1 MNSTVVQQPQTQ
13 QQQQQMTTPRT
24 QMAGRGQR
32 LMAAIVDGLIAAIAY
47 FVPLF
52 FLNSIEIMLAC
63 ILGVVVFQIYLLS
76 KDGQSIGKKMLGIK
90 IVKYDTGQNGGFMT
104 NVVMRL
110 ILNGIIAI
118 IPFYGL
124 VDVLFIFR
132 QDQRCIHDLI
142 AGTKVV
148 TA

>member
-90 IVKYDTGQNGGFMT
+90 IVKYDNGQNGGFMT

>member
-13 QQQQQMTTPRT
+13 QRPMTTQRT
-24 QMAGRGQR
+24 TMAGRGQR
-32 LMAAIVDGLIAAIAY
+32 LMAAIVDGLIGSIAY

-52 FLNSIEIMLAC
+52 FLNSMEIMLAC
-63 ILGVVVFQIYLLS
+63 VLGVAVFQVYLLS

-90 IVKYDTGQNGGFMT
+90 IVKFDTEQNGGFVT
-104 NVVMRL
+104 NVLMRL
-110 ILNGIIAI
+110 ILNSIIAI
-118 IPFYGL
+118 VPFYAL